1 MCGLRSQI
9 FRQIVQILCSQPD
22 GLQVKFVRNDGN
34 RCKQGVRRELCGA
47 RLNDYSIL
55 SFICLSAEILSA
67 ENQAEKAGNRTE
79 KIFKENDETRSYSYG
94 NISAFSIGKLNCDCG
109 FAESV

>member
-1 MCGLRSQI
+1 MTGTDASKACAANCAVHALIIIQ
-9 FRQIVQILCSQPD
+9 FYL
-22 GLQVKFVRNDGN
+22 
-34 RCKQGVRRELCGA
+34 
-47 RLNDYSIL
+47 
-55 SFICLSAEILSA
+55 LSAEILSA

-94 NISAFSIGKLNCDCG
+94 NISALSIGKLNCDCG